1 MIRRSPPKEE
11 TWANYKAR
19 FPANQVAIAKRV
31 SDAVEAY
38 ARVNRLPWAKKLL
51 PGWVSYKA
59 GRENR
64 VTIIMRVDLPIK
76 RCIKLR
82 DRPENLRLQN
92 PYPALVN
99 GWDEEHSEWMWDVPT
114 AGLIPDLTAALDVAV
129 RCGPQV

>member
-11 TWANYKAR
+11 TWAGFKAR
-19 FPANQVAIAKRV
+19 FPANQVAIAIRV

-38 ARVNRLPWAKKLL
+38 AGANRLPWAKKLL
-51 PGWVSYKA
+51 PGSVSYKA
-59 GRENR
+59 DRRNR
-64 VTIIMRVDLPIK
+64 ATIIMHVELPIK
-76 RCIKLR
+76 LCIVLR

-99 GWDEEHSEWMWDVPT
+99 GWDDEHKTWMWDLPT
-114 AGLIPDLTAALDVAV
+114 AGQIPDLTAALDIAV